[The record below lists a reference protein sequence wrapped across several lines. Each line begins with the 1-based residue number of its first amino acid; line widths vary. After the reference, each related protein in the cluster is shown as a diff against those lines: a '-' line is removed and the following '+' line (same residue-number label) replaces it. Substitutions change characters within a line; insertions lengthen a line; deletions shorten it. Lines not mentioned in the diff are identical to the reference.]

1 MGRSGNCTA
10 SRIWKGFGIN
20 VTFKSISVELKFY
33 TKTKGGIFMYGYL
46 GKILRVNLT
55 DRSFAVEDLDERVAK
70 KFIGGRGLA
79 TKLYYDE
86 VNPSIDPL
94 SEENKLFIATGPLTG
109 TPTPTGGRYMVVT
122 KSPLTGTIASSNSGG
137 YWGPELKFAG
147 YDIIIVEGKADK
159 PVYIMIEDD
168 KIEIRDAGHLW
179 GKVVSETTKILEGET
194 PEKSRVLTIGPAG
207 EKLSKMAAVMNDY
220 ARAAGRS
227 GVGAVMGSKNLKS
240 IVVRGTGTVDL
251 ANAEELKNVVKDCTK
266 KIRENGVTG
275 QGLPAY
281 GTAVLVN
288 IINENGVFPVNNFQ
302 TSQFDKAEEIS
313 GETLAEKY
321 LVKKDPC
328 YRCPIACGR
337 YCKVDDIEGGGPEY
351 ETIWAF
357 GGDCG
362 VSDMGAVIKAN
373 YWCNEM
379 GLDTISTGTT
389 IAAAMELYQKGYV
402 KDEDLDGLSLEFGN
416 ADAVIEWTKRIG
428 LREGF
433 GDKMADGSY
442 RLTDSYGVPELSMS
456 VKKQELPA
464 YDPRGIQGQGLQ
476 YATSNRGGCH
486 VRGYL
491 ISPEILGLPEKLD
504 RFTLEGKAA
513 WAKIFQD
520 LTAFIDSSGLC
531 LFTSFAMGADD
542 YAAIVNA
549 TIGTEFT
556 AEDVLL
562 AGERIWNI
570 ERLFNLDAGIDPS
583 QDTLPKRLLK
593 DPIPDGPSKG
603 NVARLSELL
612 PDYYSQRGWGNDG
625 IPTEER
631 KTLLGL

>member
-1 MGRSGNCTA
+1 
-10 SRIWKGFGIN
+10 
-20 VTFKSISVELKFY
+20 
-33 TKTKGGIFMYGYL
+33 MYGYQ
-46 GKILRVNLT
+46 GKMLRINLT
-55 DRSFAVEDLDERVAK
+55 TGVCSVEALDLDKAT
-70 KFIGGRGLA
+70 KFIGGRGLG
-79 TKLYYDE
+79 TKLFMEE
-86 VNPSIDPL
+86 VSSDVDAL
-94 SEENKLFIATGPLTG
+94 SEANKLIVATGPLTG

-137 YWGPELKFAG
+137 YWGAELKFAG
-147 YDIIIVEGKADK
+147 YDVIILEGKAEK
-159 PVYIMIEDD
+159 PVYIMIENDQV
-168 KIEIRDAGHLW
+168 EIRDAAHLW
-179 GKVVSETTKILEGET
+179 GKVVSEATELLEKEI
-194 PEKSRVLTIGPAG
+194 PEKSRVMTIGPAG
-207 EKLSKMAAVMNDY
+207 ENLSYMAAIMNDVD
-220 ARAAGRS
+220 RAAGRS
-227 GVGAVMGSKNLKS
+227 GVGAVMGSKNLKA
-240 IVVRGTGTVDL
+240 ITVRGTQKVQL
-251 ANAEELKNVVKDCTK
+251 ADEEALKAVVKDCQS
-266 KIRENGVTG
+266 KIKENGVTG
-275 QGLPAY
+275 QGLPTY

-302 TSQFDKAEEIS
+302 GSHFDRAEEIS
-313 GETLAEKY
+313 GETLTEKY
-321 LVKKDPC
+321 LVRKDPC

-389 IAAAMELYQKGYV
+389 IAAAMELYQKGFI
-402 KDEDLDGLSLEFGN
+402 KDEELDGMPLAFGN
-416 ADAVIEWTKRIG
+416 NDAVVEWTKRIG
-428 LREGF
+428 LAQGY
-433 GDKMADGSY
+433 GAKMAKGSY
-442 RLTDSYGVPELSMS
+442 RLTESYGVPELSMS

-504 RFTLEGKAA
+504 RFSLEGKAT
-513 WAKIFQD
+513 WVKIFQD

-531 LFTSFAMGADD
+531 LFTSFAMGATD
-542 YAAIVNA
+542 YAAMISAV
-549 TIGTEFT
+549 IGKEMT

-562 AGERIWNI
+562 SGERIWNL
-570 ERLFNLDAGIDPS
+570 ERIFNLSAGIDPS
-583 QDTLPKRLLK
+583 QDTLPKRLLE
-593 DPIPDGPSKG
+593 DGIVDGPSKG

-612 PDYYSQRGWGNDG
+612 PEYYSLRGWGTDG
-625 IPTEER
+625 IPTEAQRE
-631 KTLLGL
+631 LLGL